1 MKEIDS
7 SDDSTRRTLLRMLA
21 ATGLTGAGIAATAG
35 SSVADSDRG
44 QGRGNQGQGRGR
56 GRGRGRGK
64 GHGRFN
70 ENFEEFKRDI
80 ERDGMIVDEC
90 EEVTKHE
97 PGDEVTFK
105 GQIRVTAIDLTNG
118 NELTLSG
125 RLKGNLKGRR
135 SERINVRFEDVAL
148 GSLRHIF
155 TIQPVSDPEDCPIV
169 ELNIGRLFREVLG
182 MEINT
187 ETVELDIV
195 AIFGEDNLI
204 GAFLCSV
211 ARRFSP
217 R

>member
-1 MKEIDS
+1 MKEPDS
-7 SDDSTRRTLLRMLA
+7 ADDSTRRTLLRMLA
-21 ATGLTGAGIAATAG
+21 ATGLTGAGITATAG

-56 GRGRGRGK
+56 GRGRGK

-70 ENFEEFKRDI
+70 ENFKEFKRNI
-80 ERDGMIVDEC
+80 ERGGKIVDEC

-105 GQIRVTAIDLTNG
+105 GQITVTAIDLTNS

-135 SERINVRFEDVAL
+135 SERINVRFKDVAL
-148 GSLRHIF
+148 GSLRSIF

-169 ELNIGRLFREVLG
+169 ELDIGRLFREILG
-182 MEINT
+182 MEIDT

-204 GAFLCSV
+204 GDFLCSV

-217 R
+217 Q